1 MKYHILFL
9 PKLGKRSQNLS
20 SAAVVIGALRVKYFA
35 LYFIT
40 FDVCACVRM
49 LSCLFVFAHVYLCL
63 IFSYL
68 S

>member
-1 MKYHILFL
+1 MRLKTDHLMGNGETTLLNY
-9 PKLGKRSQNLS
+9 
-20 SAAVVIGALRVKYFA
+20 RVH
-35 LYFIT
+35 LYEIFIT
-40 FDVCACVRM
+40 FDACACVRM